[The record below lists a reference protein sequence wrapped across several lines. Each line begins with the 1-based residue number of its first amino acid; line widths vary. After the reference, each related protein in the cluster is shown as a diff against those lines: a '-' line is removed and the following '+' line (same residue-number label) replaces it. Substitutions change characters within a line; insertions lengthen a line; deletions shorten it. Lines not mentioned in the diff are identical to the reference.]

1 MQKSQE
7 ESYKY
12 DQNRRVLAERYERI
26 KLVLEL
32 ISGTVVPLLACLF
45 LLLTGAS
52 QILSQSLMSMTDS
65 YWAAVAAYVISFLL
79 FLHVVELPFSF
90 YSGFVVDHRFGLSRQ
105 LLRDWASDAVK
116 ELGLEGVFGVILGL
130 VLYYLIRATELWW
143 FAAAVLF
150 AIFSIV
156 LSIILPYLIMPIFYR
171 VTALSDTGLKE
182 SLIAMVRKV
191 GAKDI
196 DRVLVADESRRS
208 IRANAMFSGIGRSKA
223 IVVFDTLVDKFTR
236 RETVTVVAH
245 ELGHYVN
252 KDVWKSALVSG
263 FFAIPPFFI
272 ADRVLRFS
280 RGVASS
286 EIANP
291 AGFPIIFGIFIAV
304 SFVLQPLSNWISRRM
319 ESQADWFALEAAE
332 DPDAQASAE
341 RRLADMDL
349 SVDRPKRLVELLF
362 YTHPPSSKRIEMA
375 EKWKQNHAS

>member
-1 MQKSQE
+1 
-7 ESYKY
+7 
-12 DQNRRVLAERYERI
+12 
-26 KLVLEL
+26 
-32 ISGTVVPLLACLF
+32 
-45 LLLTGAS
+45 
-52 QILSQSLMSMTDS
+52 MTDS

>member
-1 MQKSQE
+1 LQKSQE